1 MPPEDNGVAAALRG
15 VARVFRRMSLIAGMA
30 VIVMSV
36 AIYGGARYFTLI
48 AEIDTQLAVEGQVAE
63 AFIAERPDSWEL
75 AGDRLEARL
84 ERFVPKGMQYHVRG
98 AQGLDVTANSV
109 ENAMFFVHRER
120 PLYAFGEVVGHISLG
135 ASYADRLLGGAA
147 VLLLAI
153 GVAVLFWGPLQA
165 RPLDA
170 LANAETHLLDRD
182 REIRE
187 AYYAAEAA
195 NRAKSAFVASMSH
208 ELRTPLN
215 AVLGYAQLLATD
227 VEVFADTRELADE
240 IVRAGGHLVSLIDDV
255 LDLARIESGNL
266 DVQMADVDLS
276 LLIAES
282 LRLVEDAARRKN
294 IELVAHPST
303 GTGLVVHADSARL
316 RQVLLNFLTNAIKYN
331 RVGGRAEVAVDT
343 LNAGWVRIAVTDSG
357 LGIAPDKQRRLF
369 TAFDRLGAEN
379 GSVEGTGIGL
389 VIAKRIAE
397 AMNGRIG
404 FTSVEGRG
412 SMFWVEL
419 PRPVS

>member
-1 MPPEDNGVAAALRG
+1 MPHEDNGVAAALRG
-15 VARVFRRMSLIAGMA
+15 VARVYRRMSLIAGIA

-227 VEVFADTRELADE
+227 VEVSADTRELADE

-379 GSVEGTGIGL
+379 GAVEGTGIGL

>member
-1 MPPEDNGVAAALRG
+1 
-15 VARVFRRMSLIAGMA
+15 
-30 VIVMSV
+30 
-36 AIYGGARYFTLI
+36 
-48 AEIDTQLAVEGQVAE
+48 
-63 AFIAERPDSWEL
+63 
-75 AGDRLEARL
+75 
-84 ERFVPKGMQYHVRG
+84 
-98 AQGLDVTANSV
+98 
-109 ENAMFFVHRER
+109 
-120 PLYAFGEVVGHISLG
+120 
-135 ASYADRLLGGAA
+135 
-147 VLLLAI
+147 
-153 GVAVLFWGPLQA
+153 
-165 RPLDA
+165 
-170 LANAETHLLDRD
+170 
-182 REIRE
+182 
-187 AYYAAEAA
+187 
-195 NRAKSAFVASMSH
+195 MSH

-227 VEVFADTRELADE
+227 AEVSADTRDLADE

-266 DVQMADVDLS
+266 DVQMAVVDLS

-343 LNAGWVRIAVTDSG
+343 LNPGWVRIAVTDSG
-357 LGIAPDKQRRLF
+357 LGIAADKQRRLF

-379 GSVEGTGIGL
+379 GAVEGTGIGL

>member
-1 MPPEDNGVAAALRG
+1 MAPEDNGVAAALRG

-63 AFIAERPDSWEL
+63 TFIAERPDSWEL

-84 ERFVPKGMQYHVRG
+84 ERFVPKGMHYHVRG
-98 AQGLDVTANSV
+98 AQGQVVAGNAA
-109 ENAMFFVHRER
+109 EHAMFFVHRER
-120 PLYAFGEVVGHISLG
+120 PLYAFGEVVGHMSLG

-170 LANAETHLLDRD
+170 LANAERHLLDRD
-182 REIRE
+182 RDIRE

-227 VEVFADTRELADE
+227 AEVSADTRDLADE

-266 DVQMADVDLS
+266 DVQMAVVDLS

-343 LNAGWVRIAVTDSG
+343 LNPGWVRIAVTDSG
-357 LGIAPDKQRRLF
+357 LGIAADKQRRLF

>member
-1 MPPEDNGVAAALRG
+1 MAPEDNGVAAALRG

-227 VEVFADTRELADE
+227 AEVSADTRDLADE

-266 DVQMADVDLS
+266 DVQMAVVDLS

-343 LNAGWVRIAVTDSG
+343 LNPGWVRIAVTDSG
-357 LGIAPDKQRRLF
+357 LGIAADKQRRLF

-379 GSVEGTGIGL
+379 GAVEGTGIGL

>member
-1 MPPEDNGVAAALRG
+1 MAPEDNGVAAALRG

-170 LANAETHLLDRD
+170 RANAETHLLDRD

-227 VEVFADTRELADE
+227 VEVSADTRELADE

-343 LNAGWVRIAVTDSG
+343 LNPGWVRIAVTDSG
-357 LGIAPDKQRRLF
+357 LGIAADKQRRLF

-379 GSVEGTGIGL
+379 GAVEGTGIGL

>member
-227 VEVFADTRELADE
+227 VEVSADTRELADE

>member
-1 MPPEDNGVAAALRG
+1 MAPEDNGVAAALRG

-227 VEVFADTRELADE
+227 VEVSADTRELADE

>member
-147 VLLLAI
+147 VLLLSI

-227 VEVFADTRELADE
+227 VEVSADTRELADE